1 MTHTDDIVS
10 SLIIFSVILAPK
22 YHTRIKGPS
31 ALGHTHQASFRI
43 GLHTS
48 SVFPHWVSY
57 IRRLSALRHASSV
70 FPHSD
75 TRIRRLS
82 AFGQTV
88 ISADK
93 GPSCTTYNLHMYN
106 LYVGTVTSFNS
117 QYVHPG
123 HYLASL
129 GQYKIVYSLCIDH
142 ILHLYSTFVLHIVSV
157 QPHILSVQ
165 PRLERIQP

>member
-1 MTHTDDIVS
+1 MTHTHDIIS

-93 GPSCTTYNLHMYN
+93 GQVAQRTTCTCTTCTLVQSQVSIHCTYIRSLSDFTWSIQNSVFTIYFTF
-106 LYVGTVTSFNS
+106 TV
-117 QYVHPG
+117 
-123 HYLASL
+123 
-129 GQYKIVYSLCIDH
+129 
-142 ILHLYSTFVLHIVSV
+142 
-157 QPHILSVQ
+157 LSYG
-165 PRLERIQP
+165 I